1 MSTNKSNLDTND
13 SPTQSEKTS
22 SQANNDSTDNQSA
35 PSKQLDSKPSEQKV
49 YKTKFN
55 DEPTQDVDTTTKLK
69 HLLFQ
74 QIVQS
79 MISKITHEVLV

>member
-55 DEPTQDVDTTTKLK
+55 DEPTQDVEHTTTKLK

-79 MISKITHEVLV
+79 MISKITHEVL

>member
-1 MSTNKSNLDTND
+1 TND

-22 SQANNDSTDNQSA
+22 PQANNDSTDNQSA

-55 DEPTQDVDTTTKLK
+55 DEPTQEVENTTTKLK
-69 HLLFQ
+69 TP
-74 QIVQS
+74 S
-79 MISKITHEVLV
+79 ISTDSSVNDKQDY